1 MVAVIEEIERLLP
14 LLRDATKEE
23 NVLTVK
29 AVQAAA
35 DAKVEKISA
44 EAQAAAAKEAQ
55 AAIAA
60 AKADAAAAR
69 KQAESAAAEAEAAK
83 AQAEAAANRGIS
95 QEDVSEYVE
104 KIIKLVYLSQVRQ
117 QRTGYAVRTLD
128 TAVASPCSFWS

>member
-1 MVAVIEEIERLLP
+1 VVAVIEEIERLIP

-23 NVLTVK
+23 NELTVK

-35 DAKVEKISA
+35 DAKVEKIRA

-95 QEDVSEYVE
+95 QEDVSVYVE

-117 QRTGYAVRTLD
+117 QRTGCAVRTMD
-128 TAVASPCSFWS
+128 TAVANPCSC